1 MSASSPEVASLLGD
15 SGASGGLQQ
24 DNVCHGAEDGDLA
37 PTPRHERTWSSLDF
51 ARMWVSI
58 LVNPSGY
65 ILGAALLH
73 LGLGWREERGSN
85 PHLELGRR
93 DSITVPALREKKTRK
108 KKGFSA
114 KVS

>member
-15 SGASGGLQQ
+15 SGGLQEKVRH
-24 DNVCHGAEDGDLA
+24 DAEDGDLA
-37 PTPRHERTWSSLDF
+37 PTPRHERIWTTLDF

-73 LGLGWREERGSN
+73 LGLGWREA
-85 PHLELGRR
+85 
-93 DSITVPALREKKTRK
+93 V
-108 KKGFSA
+108 
-114 KVS
+114 